1 MQRKELTNEDLMES
15 EVQRKDERRQEEE
28 VTEEPKRFMM
38 QEMARAFSLFE
49 EALLAFKAQDLNIQQ
64 YTEVA
69 EAVQNIIQW
78 DSVIYDEK
86 KRATIQTSLDLYS
99 KRVDRVEPIKE
110 PEAVPST
117 SGFREIAA
125 DPLTPIAEDP
135 LALPSPT
142 SSLSFSQ

>member
-1 MQRKELTNEDLMES
+1 
-15 EVQRKDERRQEEE
+15 
-28 VTEEPKRFMM
+28 M
-38 QEMARAFSLFE
+38 QEMARGFSLFE
-49 EALLAFKAQDLNIQQ
+49 EALLAFEAQDLNIQQ
-64 YTEVA
+64 YMEVA
-69 EAVQNIIQW
+69 ETVQNAIQW

-86 KRATIQTSLDLYS
+86 KRATIQISLDPFS

-117 SGFREIAA
+117 SGLREIAA
-125 DPLTPIAEDP
+125 YPLTPIAKHP

>member
-1 MQRKELTNEDLMES
+1 
-15 EVQRKDERRQEEE
+15 
-28 VTEEPKRFMM
+28 M
-38 QEMARAFSLFE
+38 QEMARGFSLFE
-49 EALLAFKAQDLNIQQ
+49 EALLAFEAQDLNIQQ

-69 EAVQNIIQW
+69 EAVQNAIQC

-86 KRATIQTSLDLYS
+86 KRATIQISLDPFS

-117 SGFREIAA
+117 SGLREIAA
-125 DPLTPIAEDP
+125 YPLTPIAKHP